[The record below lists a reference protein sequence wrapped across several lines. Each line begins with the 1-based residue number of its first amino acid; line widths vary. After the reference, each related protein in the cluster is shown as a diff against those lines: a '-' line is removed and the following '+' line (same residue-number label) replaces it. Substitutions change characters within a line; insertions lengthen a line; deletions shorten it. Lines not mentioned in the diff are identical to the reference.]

1 MADPKTKKAPAA
13 KGAAKGAVTKRNGLN
28 ANLSNGVYRFSRSR
42 QYHKKALWKFMGK
55 KTAKTVKPQKPRT
68 VEKPIGG
75 DKNGGKRVVLIK
87 KRTSAYPTANRIRKH
102 PTKKLFSEHRRYT
115 RPTLTPGTVC
125 ILLAGVHKGKRVVL
139 MKVLKSGL
147 LLVNGKKSSSHKEF
161 ARTFDHDQVL
171 THLWFPLGPFKVNAC
186 PLRRV
191 HQNFVIAT
199 STTIDISGVKLPEK
213 INDDYFRRQRVKRAK
228 KEEGEIFAKKEE
240 KYAPSE
246 ERKKDQAEVD
256 KQLIEAIRKNPEKKT
271 MFAYL
276 KSMFGLRSSQ
286 YPHRIKF

>member
-147 LLVNGKKSSSHKEF
+147 LLVNG
-161 ARTFDHDQVL
+161 
-171 THLWFPLGPFKVNAC
+171 PFKVNAC